1 MRRRVA
7 LCLLPMLAGCAGD
20 APMLVRQS
28 GVADDSLH
36 AARITPRPGGRGC
49 RWPAL
54 DDPALGARLLDASLS
69 DAGGESRQAV
79 VFRCRA
85 RAR

>member
-20 APMLVRQS
+20 PPVLRQS
-28 GVADDSLH
+28 GVADESLH
-36 AARITPRPGGRGC
+36 AARITPRPGPRGC

-54 DDPALGARLLDASLS
+54 DDPALGARIVDASLS
-69 DAGGESRQAV
+69 DAGGEPRQAV
-79 VFRCRA
+79 VFRCRV

>member
-7 LCLLPMLAGCAGD
+7 LCLLFTLAGCAGD
-20 APMLVRQS
+20 APTVLRQS

-36 AARITPRPGGRGC
+36 AARITPRPGPRGC

-54 DDPALGARLLDASLS
+54 DDAALGARIVDASFS
-69 DAGGESRQAV
+69 DARGDPPQAV

>member
-1 MRRRVA
+1 MRRRIA
-7 LCLLPMLAGCAGD
+7 LCLLFTLAGCAGD
-20 APMLVRQS
+20 APTVVRQS
-28 GVADDSLH
+28 GVADESLH
-36 AARITPRPGGRGC
+36 AARIVPRPGPRGC

-54 DDPALGARLLDASLS
+54 DNPALGARVLDGSLS
-69 DAGGESRQAV
+69 DADGELPQAV

>member
-1 MRRRVA
+1 MRRRIA
-7 LCLLPMLAGCAGD
+7 LCLLSMLAGCAGD
-20 APMLVRQS
+20 PPALRQS
-28 GVADDSLH
+28 GVADESFY
-36 AARITPRPGGRGC
+36 AARITPRSGPRGC

-54 DDPALGARLLDASLS
+54 DDPALGARILDASLS
-69 DAGGESRQAV
+69 DAGGEPRQAV